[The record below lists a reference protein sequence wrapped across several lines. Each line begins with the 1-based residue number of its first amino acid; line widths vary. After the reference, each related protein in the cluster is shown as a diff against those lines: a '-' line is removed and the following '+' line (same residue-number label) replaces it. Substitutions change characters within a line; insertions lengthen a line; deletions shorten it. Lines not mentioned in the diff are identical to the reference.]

1 MALIKV
7 NGCTI
12 NPEKVTML
20 SRTEGRHWSDEAHDI
35 VNYSGIIV
43 HFDAGGKQW
52 IDDPTAERSKP
63 HSRTG
68 TDGPA
73 LLTQYTRRRT
83 P

>member
-20 SRTEGRHWSDEAHDI
+20 ARQEGRHWSDEAHDI
-35 VNYSGIIV
+35 VNYSGITV

-52 IDDPTAERSKP
+52 IEDPTAEMIESAFEDWDRDRP
-63 HSRTG
+63 L
-68 TDGPA
+68 P
-73 LLTQYTRRRT
+73 Y
-83 P
+83 